1 MVDAVPR
8 LNYIGSKYQLLGWLK
23 ESILKT
29 TGWPSLEGKCI
40 GDLFAGTG
48 IVSYFLRLEGAAV
61 QSNDVEQYSSV
72 IAEAFSH
79 RIYTNDVK
87 RVLELLNTEV
97 AEGKHLETAGFIT
110 KNYCPL
116 APCERKFFTVD
127 NGRRIDYCRKRLEEM
142 NLCFNTYMMV
152 LASLLLAA
160 DAVSN
165 VPAVYGCFLKN
176 FKAKANKPLIL
187 KTVHTCTKHNGYC
200 LPTTE
205 TTVLDPALLAQTED
219 CDAVYLD
226 PPYNERQYSK
236 NYFPL
241 NMIKL
246 TPAEQETQVLRDGVT
261 GIPETCFMSPFCQ
274 KKEVEGAFSTC
285 FAGFRCKYIFVSYNS
300 ESLMTK
306 EQMLTLMRKFGTAS
320 VIERDY
326 KRFKSYEY
334 NEDKE
339 IKEYLFCLTKCES
352 QSDP

>member
-1 MVDAVPR
+1 MVDTVPR

-23 ESILKT
+23 ESILEK
-29 TGWPSLEGKCI
+29 TGWTSLEGKCI

-61 QSNDVEQYSSV
+61 LSNDVERYSAV
-72 IAEAFSH
+72 LAEAFSH
-79 RIYTNDVK
+79 RVYTREVK
-87 RVLELLNTEV
+87 KVIDLLNTEV

-116 APCERKFFTVD
+116 EPCERKFFTVD
-127 NGRRIDYCRKRLEEM
+127 NGRRIDYCRKRLEE
-142 NLCFNTYMMV
+142 LDLGFNAYTMV

-176 FKAKANKPLIL
+176 FKAKATKPLIL
-187 KTVHTCTKHNGYC
+187 KAIHTHTTYNSYC
-200 LPTTE
+200 YPATE
-205 TTVLDPALLAQTED
+205 TTVLDSALLLKTED

-246 TPAEQETQVLRDGVT
+246 TPAEQDTQILRDGVT
-261 GIPETCFMSPFCQ
+261 GIPEMCFMSPFCQ
-274 KKEVEGAFSTC
+274 KKEVEGAFRKC

-306 EQMLTLMRKFGTAS
+306 EQMLALMREFGSAT

-339 IKEYLFCLTKCES
+339 IKEYLFCLTKNLIDS
-352 QSDP
+352 F

>member
-1 MVDAVPR
+1 
-8 LNYIGSKYQLLGWLK
+8 
-23 ESILKT
+23 
-29 TGWPSLEGKCI
+29 
-40 GDLFAGTG
+40 
-48 IVSYFLRLEGAAV
+48 
-61 QSNDVEQYSSV
+61 
-72 IAEAFSH
+72 
-79 RIYTNDVK
+79 
-87 RVLELLNTEV
+87 
-97 AEGKHLETAGFIT
+97 
-110 KNYCPL
+110 
-116 APCERKFFTVD
+116 
-127 NGRRIDYCRKRLEEM
+127 
-142 NLCFNTYMMV
+142 MV

-176 FKAKANKPLIL
+176 FKAKATKPLIL
-187 KTVHTCTKHNGYC
+187 KAIHTHTTYNSYC
-200 LPTTE
+200 YPATE
-205 TTVLDPALLAQTED
+205 TTVLDSALLLKTED

-306 EQMLTLMRKFGTAS
+306 EQMLTLMRKFGTAT

-339 IKEYLFCLTKCES
+339 IKEYLFCLTKNLIDS
-352 QSDP
+352 F